1 MPPPRVLIVGN
12 FLSEVVGNRG
22 VCEELA
28 PRLCEAGFSVI
39 TTSARKRRVERLLEM
54 LLTCWKHRGSYDVA
68 QVDVYSGPSFL
79 WAESVCWILR
89 RLNKP
94 YVLTLHGG
102 ALPVFARREKQRVT
116 RLLKSAAAVTV
127 PSSYLLNEMTA
138 YCKNLLL
145 LPNALD
151 LHQHRRGIHDP
162 LRPRL
167 IWLRAF
173 HEIYNPT
180 MAVRV
185 LAHLKNEFPDICL
198 TMVGPDKGG
207 LTLKNVIATARA
219 CGVESHLTVMG
230 HVTKSQ
236 VPQCLE
242 RADIFLNTSNFDNT
256 PVSVLEAMASGLCV
270 VSTNAG
276 GIPNLL
282 KTEEE
287 ALLVPVNDDLA
298 MAAAIRRLLTDERL
312 TRRMQARALAKVEQ
326 FDWKVVLPQWQA
338 LLKSVAAK
346 IPSPRPAEA
355 IPISERIR

>member
-1 MPPPRVLIVGN
+1 MAPPRVLIVGN
-12 FLSEVVGNRG
+12 FLSKVVGNRG

-28 PRLCEAGFSVI
+28 PRLRQAGFSVI

-89 RLNKP
+89 RLRKP

-102 ALPVFARREKQRVT
+102 ALPDFARREKRRVT
-116 RLLKSAAAVTV
+116 KLLKSAAAVTV
-127 PSSYLLNEMTA
+127 PSSYLFNQMA
-138 YCKNLLL
+138 DYCQNLLL

-151 LHQHRRGIHDP
+151 LLQHRPGMRSP
-162 LRPRL
+162 LHPKL

-173 HEIYNPT
+173 HEIYNPS

-185 LAHLKNEFPDICL
+185 LAHLKDEFPGIRL
-198 TMVGPDKGG
+198 TMVGPDKDSSS
-207 LTLKNVIATARA
+207 LKNAIATARA
-219 CGVESHLTVMG
+219 RGVESHLKVMG
-230 HVTKSQ
+230 VVKKSE

-242 RADIFLNTSNFDNT
+242 QADIFLNTSNFDNT

-298 MAAAIRRLLTDERL
+298 MAAAIRRLLTDEPL
-312 TRRMQARALAKVEQ
+312 SRRIQTRALAKVEQ
-326 FDWKVVLPQWQA
+326 FDWKVVLPQWQT
-338 LLKSVAAK
+338 LLKSVAAI
-346 IPSPRPAEA
+346 IPPARPPEV
-355 IPISERIR
+355 IHISERVS

>member
-1 MPPPRVLIVGN
+1 MAPPRVLIVGN
-12 FLSEVVGNRG
+12 FLSKVVGNRG

-28 PRLCEAGFSVI
+28 PRLREAGFSVI
-39 TTSARKRRVERLLEM
+39 TTSARKRRVERLLGM

-68 QVDVYSGPSFL
+68 QVDVYSGPAFL
-79 WAESVCWILR
+79 WAEAVCWMLR

-102 ALPVFARREKQRVT
+102 TLPDFARREKRRVSK
-116 RLLKSAAAVTV
+116 LLKSAEAVTV
-127 PSSYLLNEMTA
+127 PSTYLLNGMAA
-138 YCKNLLL
+138 YCKDLLL
-145 LPNALD
+145 LPNGLD
-151 LHQHRRGIHDP
+151 LHQHRPIIRNP
-162 LRPRL
+162 LHPKL

-173 HEIYNPT
+173 HEIYNPS

-185 LAHLKNEFPDICL
+185 LGHLKNEFPDIRL
-198 TMVGPDKGG
+198 TMVGPDKDS
-207 LTLKNVIATARA
+207 LSLKNAIATARA
-219 CGVESHLTVMG
+219 YGVESHLQLMG
-230 HVTKSQ
+230 HVTKIE
-236 VPQCLE
+236 VPRCLE

-276 GIPNLL
+276 GIPDLL
-282 KTEEE
+282 NTEEE

-312 TRRMQARALAKVEQ
+312 TTRMRARALAKVEQ
-326 FDWKVVLPQWQA
+326 FDWKAVLPQWQT

-346 IPSPRPAEA
+346 IPSTRRVEA
-355 IPISERIR
+355 VHISGRV

>member
-1 MPPPRVLIVGN
+1 MVGN
-12 FLSEVVGNRG
+12 FLSKVVGNRG

-28 PRLCEAGFSVI
+28 PRLREAGFSVI
-39 TTSARKRRVERLLEM
+39 TTSARKRRFERILEM
-54 LLTCWKHRGSYDVA
+54 LFTSWKHRGSYDVA

-79 WAESVCWILR
+79 WAESVCWTLR
-89 RLNKP
+89 RLHKP

-102 ALPVFARREKQRVT
+102 ALPAFARHQKRRVSN
-116 RLLKSAAAVTV
+116 LLKSAAAVTV
-127 PSSYLLNEMTA
+127 PSSYLLNEMAA

-145 LPNALD
+145 LPNALE
-151 LHQHRRGIHDP
+151 LHQHRPGIRSP
-162 LRPRL
+162 LRPNL

-173 HEIYNPT
+173 HEIYNPA

-185 LAHLKNEFPDICL
+185 LAHLKNAFPDIRL
-198 TMVGPDKGG
+198 TMVGPDKDR
-207 LTLKNVIATARA
+207 LSLKKVIATARA
-219 CGVESHLTVMG
+219 CGVESHLAVVG
-230 HVTKSQ
+230 HVTKAD

-298 MAAAIRRLLTDERL
+298 MAAAIRRLLSDERL
-312 TRRMQARALAKVEQ
+312 TRQMQARALAKVEQ
-326 FDWKVVLPQWQA
+326 FDWKVVLPQWQT

-346 IPSPRPAEA
+346 IRPPIPAEA
-355 IPISERIR
+355 IPISEEV

>member
-1 MPPPRVLIVGN
+1 MAPPRVLIVGN
-12 FLSEVVGNRG
+12 FLSKVVGNRG
-22 VCEELA
+22 VCEELSL
-28 PRLCEAGFSVI
+28 RLREAGFSVI
-39 TTSARKRRVERLLEM
+39 TTSARKRRIERLLEM

-79 WAESVCWILR
+79 WAECVCWVLR

-102 ALPVFARREKQRVT
+102 ALPGFARREKQRVT

-127 PSSYLLNEMTA
+127 PSSYLLNGMAA
-138 YCKNLLL
+138 YCENLLL
-145 LPNALD
+145 LPNALN
-151 LHQHRRGIHDP
+151 LHQHHPIRRP
-162 LRPRL
+162 LQPKL

-173 HEIYNPT
+173 HEIYNPA

-185 LAHLKNEFPDICL
+185 LARLKDEFPDICL
-198 TMVGPDKGG
+198 TMVGPDKDGFS
-207 LTLKNVIATARA
+207 LRNAIATARA
-219 CGVESHLTVMG
+219 SGVEFHLKIIGCVI
-230 HVTKSQ
+230 KSE
-236 VPQCLE
+236 VPRCLE
-242 RADIFLNTSNFDNT
+242 QADIFLNTSNFDNT

-312 TRRMQARALAKVEQ
+312 TTRMQARALAKVEQ
-326 FDWKVVLPQWQA
+326 FDWKVVLPQWQT

-355 IPISERIR
+355 VHISEGAS

>member
-1 MPPPRVLIVGN
+1 MVPPRVLIIGN
-12 FLSEVVGNRG
+12 FLSKVVGNRG

-28 PRLCEAGFSVI
+28 PRLREAGFSVI
-39 TTSARKRRVERLLEM
+39 ITSERKRRVERLLGM

-79 WAESVCWILR
+79 WAESVCWMLR
-89 RLNKP
+89 RLHKP

-102 ALPVFARREKQRVT
+102 ALPDFARREKQRVSK
-116 RLLKSAAAVTV
+116 LLKSAAAVTV
-127 PSSYLLNEMTA
+127 PSSYLLTRMAA

-151 LHQHRRGIHDP
+151 LHQHRPVIRSP
-162 LRPRL
+162 LHPKL

-173 HEIYNPT
+173 HEIYNPV

-185 LAHLKNEFPDICL
+185 LAHLKNEFPGIGL
-198 TMVGPDKGG
+198 TMVGPDKDSSS
-207 LTLKNVIATARA
+207 LKNTIATARA
-219 CGVESHLTVMG
+219 CGVESHLKVMG
-230 HVTKSQ
+230 YVKKSE

-298 MAAAIRRLLTDERL
+298 MAAAVRRLLTDEPLSRGIQ
-312 TRRMQARALAKVEQ
+312 TRALAKVEQ
-326 FDWKVVLPQWQA
+326 FDWKVVLPQWQT

-355 IPISERIR
+355 IPISGRV